1 MRPTDVCH
9 PNELRAPA
17 PRMFPARA
25 RHFRSGDAPWS
36 LRLHTAWLGDR
47 TFHDVR
53 RPLRRIVIEH
63 VFSFSVC
70 LTTGW
75 GSVGVFFPRC
85 WCDRASDTPVA
96 TSSGSS
102 SRLTHLRVCCNLAV
116 WLCFWRCQTGR
127 RMRRSPRPPSAPS
140 RESRRLAMIRDAFY
154 RQGPF
159 VGSGGHYSPGPAT
172 RTPLLAMGEPL
183 NDTLAPSWAL
193 RRSSP
198 VFSGEADSRLPFARC
213 VFRWFHPTTLAP
225 C

>member
-17 PRMFPARA
+17 PRMFPAHSRY
-25 RHFRSGDAPWS
+25 FRSGDAPRS
-36 LRLHTAWLGDR
+36 LRLRTAWLGDR

-63 VFSFSVC
+63 VSPFPLSHDWMKERGRFLPTALMRPSLWHPC
-70 LTTGW
+70 RDLLWFILTPHPL
-75 GSVGVFFPRC
+75 SCVLH
-85 WCDRASDTPVA
+85 
-96 TSSGSS
+96 
-102 SRLTHLRVCCNLAV
+102 LTV

-127 RMRRSPRPPSAPS
+127 RMRRPPRPPSAPS
-140 RESRRLAMIRDAFY
+140 RESRRFAMIQDAFC

-172 RTPLLAMGEPL
+172 RAPLLAMGEPL
-183 NDTLAPSWAL
+183 NDTLASPWAL
-193 RRSSP
+193 RRSFP
-198 VFSGEADSRLPFARC
+198 IFRGKADSRRPFAR
-213 VFRWFHPTTLAP
+213 RDRSWFHPTTLAP